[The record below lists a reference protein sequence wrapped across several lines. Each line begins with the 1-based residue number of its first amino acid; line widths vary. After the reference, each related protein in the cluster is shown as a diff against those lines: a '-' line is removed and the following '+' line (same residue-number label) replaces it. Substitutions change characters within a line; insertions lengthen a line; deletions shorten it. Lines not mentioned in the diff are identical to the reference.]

1 MSMPEINGFHVSID
15 HVLDVVKTYIT
26 KEESIAF
33 IERAFEFAFEKH
45 KEQFRKSGEPY
56 IIHPIEVAYILA
68 KWQTG
73 PKTIASG
80 LLHDIIEDTDI
91 TKEQLAQLFDDE
103 VASIVD
109 GVTKLTQLQYISKE
123 KQQAENHSKMLLAM
137 SKDIRVILVKL
148 ADRLHNIRTLK
159 YLKPEKQ
166 CTIAHE
172 TMEIYVPIAH
182 RLGMYRVKAE
192 LEDTSLRY
200 LKPEEYYKIA
210 QMIKQKK
217 HEREEQI
224 QGMKE
229 EIEKSL
235 SDYHI
240 NFEIKGRIK
249 NIYSV
254 YKKMQT
260 REKEFAEIYDLLA
273 LRIIVDSVPDCYS
286 ALGVIHANFK
296 PIPNRF
302 KDYIAMPKPNMYQSL
317 HTTIIGPTGNIYEIQ
332 IRTKDMDDIAEQ
344 GVAAHWAY
352 KENKQISPKQEQEEI
367 KGKLKWYNA
376 LIAYQE
382 EVNDAEKLMK
392 LVKDDIFNANVYVF
406 TPNGDVF
413 DFPPGSTP
421 LDFAYRIHTD
431 LGHKTTGAIVNGK
444 IVTLNYELKTGDI
457 VEIKS
462 SRNSFGPSEDWLNV
476 VKTSQ
481 ARHKI
486 RQYFNRI
493 QKQTYIDKG
502 EELFLKE
509 LALKDISANK
519 FDYKKLL
526 NLYKKQNI
534 EKLEDLYYQI
544 GRGRLIP
551 KTILERYYADEKVV
565 NEIELIQQINEDG
578 KRKTEARKKAKNR
591 FGIIVDG
598 LDNVDIRIGKCCNPV
613 PGDLIVG
620 FITKGSGI
628 TIHHMDCGNIQSD
641 QRTVPVEWDH
651 DHSNTFYARIK
662 VTALD
667 RKNVLSDVIQRLNFI
682 NASISELNALTAN
695 DTLTISLSLA
705 VRNVDQ
711 LVAIVNNIQRVKDVL
726 NVERTIQQSHK

>member
-1 MSMPEINGFHVSID
+1 MYQLNGYEISID
-15 HVLDVVKTYIT
+15 HVLEQAKTYI
-26 KEESIAF
+26 KNPESIAV
-33 IERAFEFAFEKH
+33 IERAFELAFQKH
-45 KEQFRKSGEPY
+45 KDQLRKSGEPY
-56 IIHPIEVAYILA
+56 IIHPIEVAHILT

-73 PKTIASG
+73 PRTIASG

-91 TKEQLAQLFDDE
+91 TKEEIAELFDNE
-103 VASIVD
+103 IAEIID
-109 GVTKLTQLQYISKE
+109 GVTKLTKLTYKSKE
-123 KQQAENHSKMLLAM
+123 KQQAENHRKMLLAM

-159 YLKPEKQ
+159 FLPPEKQ
-166 CTIAHE
+166 RAIAHE

-192 LEDTSLRY
+192 LEDTSLRF
-200 LKPEEYYKIA
+200 LKPEDFYRIA
-210 QMIKQKK
+210 QLIKQKK

-224 QGMKE
+224 REMEE
-229 EIEKSL
+229 EIKAALEE
-235 SDYHI
+235 YHI
-240 NFEIKGRIK
+240 PFEIKGRIK

-260 REKEFAEIYDLLA
+260 REKEFDEIYDLLA
-273 LRIIVDSVPDCYS
+273 LRLIVNSLPECYS

-317 HTTIIGPTGNIYEIQ
+317 HTTIIGPNGHVFEVQ
-332 IRTKDMDDIAEQ
+332 IRTKEMDEIAEQ

-352 KENKQISPKQEQEEI
+352 KENRQVTAKQEQKEI
-367 KGKLKWYNA
+367 QDKLKWYET

-421 LDFAYRIHTD
+421 IDFAYRIHTN

-444 IVTLNYELKTGDI
+444 IVTLNYQLKTGDI

-462 SRNSFGPSEDWLNV
+462 SRNSFGPSEDWLNI

-486 RQYFNRI
+486 RQYFNRT
-493 QKQTYIDKG
+493 KREEYTRKG
-502 EELFLKE
+502 EELFAKE
-509 LALKDISANK
+509 LASKDLSINSI
-519 FDYKKLL
+519 DTQKLL
-526 NLYKKQNI
+526 KIYKKQNVD
-534 EKLEDLYYQI
+534 KLEELYYQI
-544 GRGRLIP
+544 GRGRLVP
-551 KTILERYYADEKVV
+551 KTILERYLSDGKEA
-565 NEIELIQQINEDG
+565 NETDLIQQINDAAKVKEG
-578 KRKTEARKKAKNR
+578 QRKKAKNR

-598 LDNVDIRIGKCCNPV
+598 LDNVDLRIAKCCNPV
-613 PGDLIVG
+613 PGDPIVG
-620 FITKGSGI
+620 YITKGSGI
-628 TIHHMDCGNIQSD
+628 TIHHAECHNAKMNG
-641 QRTVPVEWDH
+641 RLVPVEWDDEH
-651 DHSNTFYARIK
+651 RNTFNAKIK
-662 VTALD
+662 VVALD
-667 RKNVLSDVIQRLNFI
+667 RKNVLGDIIQRLATI
-682 NASISELNALTAN
+682 NTNITELNAQASA
-695 DTLTISLSLA
+695 DTVIINMSFS
-705 VRNVDQ
+705 VRNIEQ
-711 LVAIVNNIQRVKDVL
+711 LLSIVNTIKRVKDVFS
-726 NVERTIQQSHK
+726 VERILQ